1 LYLKIICETMLFINQ
16 NSNIEEEYGT
26 NKGTFVVD
34 V

>member
-1 LYLKIICETMLFINQ
+1 MLIINK

>member
-1 LYLKIICETMLFINQ
+1 MLLINQ

-34 V
+34 VQMIGIL